1 MNVEKYTTKNTV
13 HSLVY
18 TFESVG
24 MRVIKKMIIYSK
36 IDNPEFAELPSG
48 TEVYNLGFGD
58 YDEETGGIDDE
69 IESKNGDTQKV
80 LATVANT
87 ANEFWEEYPNA
98 SIFFRGSQL
107 PDEKPRR
114 TRLYQMGL
122 NRYMNEIN
130 KVAYVFGYSNNGW
143 EIFTINKNYHAF
155 LILRK
160 D

>member
-1 MNVEKYTTKNTV
+1 MNIEKYITKSTV
-13 HSLVY
+13 DSLVF
-18 TFESVG
+18 TFESIG
-24 MRVIKKMIIYSK
+24 ERTIKKMVIYTK
-36 IDNPEFAELPSG
+36 IDNPEFVGLPSDA
-48 TEVYNLGFGD
+48 EVYNLGFGD
-58 YDEETGGIDDE
+58 YDEETYGIDDK
-69 IESKNGDTQKV
+69 IESKNGDTEKV

-87 ANEFWEEYPNA
+87 ANEFWEEYPN
-98 SIFFRGSQL
+98 SLIFFRGSQL

-130 KVAYVFGYSNNGW
+130 KRAYVFGYGNIGW
-143 EIFTINKNYHAF
+143 EAFMTNKNYHAF